1 LFCKERKG
9 NHVLENVTSYLSFT
23 FGNALMCSYE
33 ILLFMTANSH
43 VLITLILISALGVVA
58 IPFGNPKFIGEA
70 IIVELSFIMLSVL
83 VWRGYTKVL
92 YACIALA
99 ITVIIG
105 NTTSPAHIHLMATF
119 SKPINALILI
129 IGGYV
134 LQGIL
139 IYTSLKTILRIRRLR
154 SVTQPSTI

>member
-1 LFCKERKG
+1 MAINR
-9 NHVLENVTSYLSFT
+9 H
-23 FGNALMCSYE
+23 
-33 ILLFMTANSH
+33 IL
-43 VLITLILISALGVVA
+43 IILILISALGAVA

-70 IIVELSFIMLSVL
+70 IIIELSFITLSVL
-83 VWRGYTKVL
+83 VWRGYTKAL

-105 NTTSPAHIHLMATF
+105 NSTSPAHIHLMTTF
-119 SKPINALILI
+119 SKPANALILI

-139 IYTSLKTILRIRRLR
+139 IYTSLKTTIRIRSR
-154 SVTQPSTI
+154 SLTQHSTI